1 MRAWFTVIILVY
13 YSCINNKLCLT
24 KLTNNYL
31 LYILYIIILYVLYAN
46 KLALS
51 ANDEEKFKNVV
62 SHLDNSPLYL
72 CNYQKIYKNFNIY
85 FNLIKNSSIV
95 IIIHFPYF
103 LRQLHFIFSY
113 IRFVI

>member
-1 MRAWFTVIILVY
+1 MPNQINKQLFTVYIIY
-13 YSCINNKLCLT
+13 NYIICINT
-24 KLTNNYL
+24 
-31 LYILYIIILYVLYAN
+31 N

-72 CNYQKIYKNFNIY
+72 CDYQKIYENFNIY
-85 FNLIKNSSIV
+85 SNLIKNSSIV

-113 IRFVI
+113 IGFVI